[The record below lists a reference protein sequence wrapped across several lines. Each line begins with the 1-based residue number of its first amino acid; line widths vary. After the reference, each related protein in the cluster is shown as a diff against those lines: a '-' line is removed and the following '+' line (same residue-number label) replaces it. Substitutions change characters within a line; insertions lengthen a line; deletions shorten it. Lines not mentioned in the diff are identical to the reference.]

1 LYRLDSGNVYRAG
14 VLEEFAW
21 LEHGFGTRLS
31 AQWPDPSSLATVRQI
46 HSDKVL
52 IAKQTG
58 CVGEGDALIS
68 NQPGV
73 TLAIRTADCLPI
85 LMADPVHRAVAAIHA
100 GWRGTLLEI
109 VPRTVQAMSE
119 QFGTRREDLVVAV
132 GPGIGACCFEVGPEV
147 AAQFGTFFPERN
159 DFSGRTKVDL
169 AETILR
175 QLRRN
180 GGTVGQIA
188 TAGLCSCCRAE
199 LFHSYRRD
207 KDSAGR
213 MVSTIGVK

>member
-1 LYRLDSGNVYRAG
+1 LFRLDSGNVYRAS

-31 AQWPDPSSLATVRQI
+31 VQWPDPSDLATVRQI

-52 IAKQTG
+52 MATQAG

-85 LMADPVHRAVAAIHA
+85 LMADPAHRAVAAIHA
-100 GWRGTLLEI
+100 GWRGTVLEI
-109 VPRTVQAMSE
+109 VPRTVQAMSD
-119 QFGTRREDLVVAV
+119 QFGTHLEDLVVAI

-159 DFSGRTKVDL
+159 DLDGRTKVDL
-169 AETILR
+169 AETVLR

-180 GGTVGQIA
+180 DGTVGQIA

-207 KDSAGR
+207 NDSAGR